1 MVRLFTAIRI
11 PQAQKEVLLSLMGG
25 LPHVRWQR
33 EDQLH
38 LTLRFIGE
46 VDEKK
51 AEEIRLILSTI
62 QFLPFSTR
70 IKGVDIFGPARKPR
84 MLWAGPENPEPVKA
98 LQEKITN
105 TLRRLD
111 LEPEDRKYKPH
122 VTLARIK
129 GNNRDK
135 LTRFLDHYSSLALDP
150 FEVQE
155 FVLYRSHLSHT
166 GSQYQVVETYP
177 AGMV

>member
-1 MVRLFTAIRI
+1 MA
-11 PQAQKEVLLSLMGG
+11 LMGG
-25 LPHVRWQR
+25 LPQVRWQR

-38 LTLRFIGE
+38 LTLRFIGDVE
-46 VDEKK
+46 EQK
-51 AEEIRLILSTI
+51 AEEIRLILSTL
-62 QFLPFSTR
+62 QFLPFSMC

-84 MLWAGPENPEPVKA
+84 MLWAGLENSGLVKA

-111 LEPEDRKYKPH
+111 FEPGDRKYKPH

-129 GNNRDK
+129 GNNGLK
-135 LTRFLDHYSSLALDP
+135 LVRYLEHHSGFALAP
-150 FEVQE
+150 FEVNE
-155 FVLYRSHLSHT
+155 FVLVKSHLSHT
-166 GSQYQVVETYP
+166 GSQYQVIESYT

>member
-1 MVRLFTAIRI
+1 MIRLFTAIRI
-11 PQAQKEVLLSLMGG
+11 PQAQKECLLATMGG
-25 LPHVRWQR
+25 LPQVRWQR

-46 VDEKK
+46 VDEEKT
-51 AEEIRLILSTI
+51 EEIRLILSTI
-62 QFLPFSTR
+62 QFLPFSVR

-84 MLWAGPENPEPVKA
+84 MLWAGLENPAPVKA

-129 GNNRDK
+129 GNNGDK
-135 LTRFLDHYSSLALDP
+135 LAQFLEHYATLALDP
-150 FEVQE
+150 FAANE
-155 FVLYRSHLSHT
+155 FVLFKSHLSHT
-166 GSQYQVVETYP
+166 GAQYQVIETYP